1 MLGVAKMYAYWIVV
15 NYREAYNMFC
25 CNGILF
31 NHESPRRGKQIVAYT
46 SIRIQYIVYLF
57 KFYNPNYITII

>member
-1 MLGVAKMYAYWIVV
+1 MFNVIIIYYNYYSGAAKVYAHWIVV

-31 NHESPRRGKQIVAYT
+31 NHESPRRG
-46 SIRIQYIVYLF
+46 
-57 KFYNPNYITII
+57 IIKVNLLTFIIISL